1 MKRSR
6 ITYAIIATATIFAL
20 LQHRGAVAAPNP
32 ASPLWLIKG
41 SYASLFSGTTIGGS
55 SPLPFTGTGI
65 FVSDGRGNLSG
76 HETINF
82 NGMVCSYKISGRY
95 TLATDSSGTNAIN
108 FIGGGPGCDG
118 GSYSQSLSVADGG
131 NLVLLSNTS
140 AGDIATEEW
149 HRTRPL
155 SP

>member
-1 MKRSR
+1 VVDQRKLRQSVFR
-6 ITYAIIATATIFAL
+6 HNDRRKFT
-20 LQHRGAVAAPNP
+20 
-32 ASPLWLIKG
+32 
-41 SYASLFSGTTIGGS
+41 
-55 SPLPFTGTGI
+55 LPFTGTGI